1 MTVPS
6 RLRSPNPHLGAY
18 YGIVT
23 ATLVS
28 LVIMLAMFEQLGWAR
43 TGLAQT
49 MMIVPLALYLLI
61 AVGARTREAQDFFVS
76 GRRVPPVYNG
86 FVLAAIAVGGAGF
99 LGYTGTVFFLG
110 FDAMAIGLGWTFG
123 MLAAAIL
130 FVPYLRKAGSYTL
143 PSFFGHRF
151 RSRSLRATASA
162 LQLPP
167 LALLLAAEIKI
178 AALIAS
184 LFLPLSFS
192 VAVIMVAALVAAIG
206 ILGGMRS
213 ITWVGSAEFLVG
225 AVGLAAVVTIV
236 SILLTNLPAPQL
248 TYGELLA
255 DLQQAEATT
264 GVAPLSPG
272 APSAAALPGA
282 ALRPAVKPFLQPPG
296 ALGPVPFLTLFL
308 SLALGTAALPT
319 LLARSGVTATVA
331 DQRRSTAW
339 GLLLVAAFAM
349 TVPAMAVF
357 AKLTIFREI
366 AAAKAASLPGWLTA
380 LGDMR
385 LLLTGDANGDGTI
398 AAAELLIGR
407 DGIALALPAAA
418 GLPYVLTAL
427 MATAALAVALA
438 ASASHLFTLAA
449 SLSEDLYRTFDR
461 RQALPRLVAAW
472 AAIAATALAAAV
484 FLVIADVD
492 PLKSALMAF
501 AFAAATFF
509 PALLLAIWWP
519 RCTRWGATTALAAG
533 FAVMVTDAL
542 FGKALGLFGAGF
554 SAPLASLTGVVLAL
568 ITGIA
573 ASYAQAAPSKAE
585 ADYRE
590 AMRNPDGDAVYDRA
604 QARAAAAAVSAA
616 ARAEQVAATDSS
628 R

>member
-99 LGYTGTVFFLG
+99 LGYTGTAFFLG

-184 LFLPLSFS
+184 LFPPLSFS
-192 VAVIMVAALVAAIG
+192 IAVIMVAALVAAIG

-272 APSAAALPGA
+272 VPSAALPGA
-282 ALRPAVKPFLQPPG
+282 ALRPAVKPFLQPSG

-554 SAPLASLTGVVLAL
+554 SAPLASLAGVVLAL

-573 ASYAQAAPSKAE
+573 ASYAQAAPSKVE

-604 QARAAAAAVSAA
+604 QARAAAAAASAA
-616 ARAEQVAATDSS
+616 ARAEQVAATESS